1 MSLYNLLKAIAVA
14 LLAIQSNAQN
24 ANTLTETKS
33 LSTGKLSGRSATL
46 STSTLVSET
55 HSASTLLPVRTTS
68 KSHSE
73 THSASTLLPVR
84 TTSKSHTDFM
94 TYSARNSGAMGTE
107 QDTLVVEPSLCTAM
121 NKYEQRTT
129 ANKVTI
135 NPSAISIE
143 RRLYVTGT
151 NGIKALIGKTSTIF
165 GDCSSEPCVISG
177 IPGDQA
183 ITISTP
189 LDQDAAAS
197 YRVTDTASVPSCS
210 FHTIGTLDPITRR
223 PDETSR
229 NTR

>member
-1 MSLYNLLKAIAVA
+1 
-14 LLAIQSNAQN
+14 
-24 ANTLTETKS
+24 
-33 LSTGKLSGRSATL
+33 
-46 STSTLVSET
+46 
-55 HSASTLLPVRTTS
+55 
-68 KSHSE
+68 
-73 THSASTLLPVR
+73 
-84 TTSKSHTDFM
+84 
-94 TYSARNSGAMGTE
+94 MGTE